1 MNNIK
6 MCRVSAGMK
15 QSELAKMLTVGQA
28 TVSNWETGATEPDF
42 ESLRKMA
49 EILNCSI
56 DELLGAEKTP
66 TVKNDGERTMLDI
79 TALSPENRDRLE
91 DYLHLLVDSQNK

>member
-6 MCRVSAGMK
+6 ACRQSANMK
-15 QSELAKMLTVGQA
+15 QAELAKALNVA
-28 TVSNWETGATEPDF
+28 ASTVSNWETGYSAPDID
-42 ESLRKMA
+42 SLRNMA
-49 EILNCSI
+49 SILNCSI